1 MLANK
6 DIDLKRL
13 LFTYIPYKS
22 IQYTRYIIIITWK
35 MVEKKLLEKFYKK
48 IILLYI
54 KITTK

>member
-1 MLANK
+1 MLTNK

-22 IQYTRYIIIITWK
+22 IQYTMYINIEKWR
-35 MVEKKLLEKFYKK
+35 EKKLLEKFKEK